1 MKYLKKK
8 LTIILLLKERKDFT
22 QRFLLFFS
30 KLPQEYKLL
39 IADGSKKALS
49 KYYFE
54 PLIKNNVDF
63 KYCKFPYDK
72 NLKTFVNKIYKS
84 LLIVETEYVML
95 FDNDDFPVKSAIDRC
110 IIALDKRQDLI
121 GCGGYLLNFTLFA
134 GKLAGNP
141 IHLSKI
147 NYGGKYIQKKSMD
160 RVSSFLLGKI
170 NVNTINDIFRTKILK
185 NTYKVIKNVNFKYYY
200 FYFLLVDILNYYK
213 GKVLK
218 LNIPFILHQHHPE
231 GMSNTMKNIYETS
244 NNIIFFSQK
253 KKFYNF
259 LQRKIK
265 NKKIKKLL
273 DKYFIII
280 NSKSYKYKLR
290 FSNTKKTNFLFL
302 LKVYAKIKNKF
313 LFYFNTHIV
322 YFFKDFKYPFLKKEI
337 MNILIFIKKYSL
349 LLNQYR

>member
-49 KYYFE
+49 KNYFE

-72 NLKTFVNKIYKS
+72 NLNTFINKIYKS

-95 FDNDDFPVKSAIDRC
+95 FDNDDFPVKSALDRC
-110 IIALDKRQDLI
+110 IIALDNRKDLI
-121 GCGGYLLNFTLFA
+121 GCGGYLINFTLFE
-134 GKLAGNP
+134 GKLGGNP

-147 NYGGKYIQKKSMD
+147 NYGGKYIQKKSID

-170 NVNTINDIFRTKILK
+170 NVNTVNDIFRTEILK
-185 NTYKVIKNVNFKYYY
+185 NTYKAIKNVNFKYIY

-231 GMSNTMKNIYETS
+231 GMSSTVKNIYETS
-244 NNIIFFSQK
+244 NTRIFFSQK
-253 KKFYNF
+253 EKFCNF

-265 NKKIKKLL
+265 NKKIKILL

-280 NSKSYKYKLR
+280 SSKSYKYKLR
-290 FSNTKKTNFLFL
+290 FSGTKKLNFFFL
-302 LKVYAKIKNKF
+302 KKVCAKIKNKF
-313 LFYFNTHIV
+313 LFYFNTHIDC
-322 YFFKDFKYPFLKKEI
+322 FLKNFKHSFLKKEI
-337 MNILIFIKKYSL
+337 MNILKFIKNYPL
-349 LLNQYR
+349 LLNKSG

>member
-1 MKYLKKK
+1 MKHLKKK

-39 IADGSKKALS
+39 IADGSKKELS
-49 KYYFE
+49 KNYFQ

-72 NLKTFVNKIYKS
+72 NLKTFINKIYKS

-95 FDNDDFPVKSAIDRC
+95 FDNDDFPVKSALDRC
-110 IIALDKRQDLI
+110 IIALDNRKDLI

-141 IHLSKI
+141 INLSKI
-147 NYGGKYIQKKSMD
+147 NYGGKYIQKKSID

-185 NTYKVIKNVNFKYYY
+185 DTYKAIKNINFKYIY

-218 LNIPFILHQHHPE
+218 LDIPFILHQHHPE
-231 GMSNTMKNIYETS
+231 GMSNTMKTIYETA
-244 NNIIFFSQK
+244 NNRIFISHKKTLYNLLQK
-253 KKFYNF
+253 G
-259 LQRKIK
+259 IK
-265 NKKIKKLL
+265 NKKIQALL
-273 DKYFIII
+273 DKYFVII
-280 NSKSYKYKLR
+280 NSRSSKYKLR
-290 FSNTKKTNFLFL
+290 FSDTKKLNFIFL

-313 LFYFNTHIV
+313 LFYFNTHITF
-322 YFFKDFKYPFLKKEI
+322 FFKNFKYPFLKKEI
-337 MNILIFIKKYSL
+337 MNILTFIKNYSL
-349 LLNQYR
+349 LLNKSR